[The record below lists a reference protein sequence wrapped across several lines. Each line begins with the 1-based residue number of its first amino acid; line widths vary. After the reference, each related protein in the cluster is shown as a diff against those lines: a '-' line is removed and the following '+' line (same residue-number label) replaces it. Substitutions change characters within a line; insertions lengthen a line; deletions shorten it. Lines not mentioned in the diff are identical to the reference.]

1 MRVRPA
7 AARRRCC
14 WPWTRAFI
22 HLVVVACPPPPARMN
37 SLANYQ
43 KERLQEGTIMQPV
56 GGMQRLRKSVTRKT
70 VDFNSGW
77 LHQKLR

>member
-1 MRVRPA
+1 
-7 AARRRCC
+7 
-14 WPWTRAFI
+14 
-22 HLVVVACPPPPARMN
+22 
-37 SLANYQ
+37 
-43 KERLQEGTIMQPV
+43 MQPV

>member
-1 MRVRPA
+1 
-7 AARRRCC
+7 
-14 WPWTRAFI
+14 
-22 HLVVVACPPPPARMN
+22 MN

-43 KERLQEGTIMQPV
+43 RERLQEGTIMQPV

-70 VDFNSGW
+70 VDFASSW